1 MRIVSLVPSATELVW
16 ALGLTGHL
24 VGRSHECDFPPE
36 VAAVPVVTSSLI
48 PPGVT
53 GAELDALVSQ
63 AVREHGSLY
72 TLDRELLSRLRPDL
86 ILTQGLCEVCA
97 VAYDEVKVATAD
109 LQFHAAAPRVLSL
122 QPMTLADVLAQ
133 LETVASAAGIEPRG
147 REVRRRLEARL
158 EAVRRRSEGLTAR
171 PRVFCMEWL
180 EPPWCAG
187 HWVPEMVELAGGSDP
202 LGQPGQPSR
211 RLGWDDIR
219 GCDPDVIVLMPC
231 GYDLQQAAGEY
242 RDLRRRGRL
251 PAWWDELRAVREGR
265 VFAVQASAYFNRP
278 GPRVVDGVETL
289 AEVLHPE
296 VFGTSRLGRDWLP
309 AEGC

>member
-16 ALGLTGHL
+16 ALGLTDHL

-36 VAAVPVVTSSLI
+36 VAGVPVVTASLI

-53 GAELDALVSQ
+53 GAELDALVSR

-72 TLDRELLSRLRPDL
+72 TLDRDQISRLRPDL

-97 VAYDEVKVATAD
+97 VAYDEVKAATAD
-109 LQFHAAAPRVLSL
+109 LQVHVAAPVILSL

-133 LETVASAAGIEPRG
+133 LETVASAAGIEARG
-147 REVRRRLEARL
+147 REVRRGLEARL
-158 EAVRRRSEGLTAR
+158 EAVRRRSEGLANR

-180 EPPWCAG
+180 QPPWCAG
-187 HWVPEMVELAGGSDP
+187 HWVPEMVELAGGSNP
-202 LGQPGQPSR
+202 LGQPGQQSR
-211 RLGWDDIR
+211 RLGWDAIR

-231 GYDLQQAAGEY
+231 GYDLQQTVAEY

-251 PAWWDELRAVREGR
+251 PTWWDELRAVRERR

-289 AEVLHPE
+289 AEVLHPDL
-296 VFGTSRLGRDWLP
+296 FGSLRLRSSWLP
-309 AEGC
+309 VERG